1 VTAAPALKKGD
12 REMPA
17 SRKQQVLKS
26 SSEGSIR
33 RTSSLARKSGKMA
46 GMRVGVMDDWREG
59 GAKGSVEKS
68 RPGERLR
75 DGR

>member
-1 VTAAPALKKGD
+1 
-12 REMPA
+12 MPA

-33 RTSSLARKSGKMA
+33 RTSSPARKSGKMA
-46 GMRVGVMDDWREG
+46 GTRVGSMDDWREG
-59 GAKGSVEKS
+59 GAKGSGEKS
-68 RPGERLR
+68 KPGQRLR